1 MLQKLQ
7 VRTHYFYPL
16 LAMYA
21 NNENAKGMIIL
32 YT

>member
-1 MLQKLQ
+1 MLQKLR

-21 NNENAKGMIIL
+21 NDENAKGMI